1 MKRFVLVVLAVMSLW
16 NVDLM
21 AQSACLG
28 LKNPL
33 NFMLY
38 PAYSGQIGSKPSR
51 ASNCN
56 AGTVGITF
64 TGGVIAN
71 NQLAAQTSTQGNS
84 YCGQTLQDNTRFRI
98 MSNNEGPGTGANLG
112 KDPCT
117 SYGIPYCP
125 QGYVKSI
132 RVGQCRTGAEAEGLY
147 YTMNVTPDNALVFIN
162 YAIVIQ
168 AILLAYDSNQV
179 APEDA
184 PTDWPDLW
192 ENEAFWGKYESQIK
206 LTGGT
211 TRNVLAGILTRY
223 VDPNGELGISDEGWA
238 AIEAF
243 FAHGTPVEDGV
254 DLYAQIVNESSP
266 VLMGQMWSSGADQYD
281 AQYGT
286 KTGYAIPECGIPYAV
301 EGFAVV
307 KTTKNAE
314 EAKRFVE
321 WFGSAQIQGEW
332 SENFK
337 TMPANEKAADK
348 APASQIAMCSI
359 PAQDIDW
366 ALVAANIDAWCE
378 KIMLEYMQ

>member
-1 MKRFVLVVLAVMSLW
+1 MIGLLKIRLKRINGKETIMKKIVAFVLALVLVFSLAGAA
-16 NVDLM
+16 M
-21 AQSACLG
+21 ADEAKGADVKGTGVALTIYTNSGSSGRADW
-28 LKNPL
+28 LKE
-33 NFMLY
+33 
-38 PAYSGQIGSKPSR
+38 R
-51 ASNCN
+51 
-56 AGTVGITF
+56 
-64 TGGVIAN
+64 
-71 NQLAAQTSTQGNS
+71 AAQDGYDLTIVEEGAGAVQ
-84 YCGQTLQDNTRFRI
+84 QRLI
-98 MSNNEGPGTGANLG
+98 NEGEATPCDVVFGLNAIIWNDLIARGIVMAIDAPSWADEVSAGLN
-112 KDPCT
+112 DPN
-117 SYGIPYCP
+117 
-125 QGYVKSI
+125 GY
-132 RVGQCRTGAEAEGLY
+132 Y
-147 YTMNVTPDNALVFIN
+147 
-162 YAIVIQ
+162 YAIVKQ
-168 AILLAYDSNQV
+168 AILLAYDTNQV

-184 PTDWPDLW
+184 PKDWPDLW
-192 ENEAFWGKYESQIK
+192 ENEKFWGKYESQIK

-223 VDPNGELGISDEGWA
+223 VDPDGELGISDEGWA

-243 FAHGTPVEDGV
+243 FAHGTPVESGV
-254 DLYAQIVNESSP
+254 DLYAQIVNSSSP

-301 EGFAVV
+301 EGVAIVS
-307 KTTKNAE
+307 TTKNLE

-332 SENFK
+332 SEQFK